1 MKKARIYSLLMFI
14 VAGSLC
20 HAQKTA
26 LQDFPEGF
34 TPEEVGHRL
43 AYHFV
48 DAKHGFWGG
57 NTKYISYHEVCAW
70 NGAIMF
76 GRAAGDQKIV
86 DLMRDRFEPFFGPEK
101 EFLPIKNHVDMN
113 MFGSLPLML
122 YQVYKDERYKEM
134 GLSYADTQW
143 ELPKDAK
150 ESQKRL
156 ARNG

>member
-57 NTKYISYHEVCAW
+57 STNSGEGTPNISATTRYAPGMVPLCLDVQQ
-70 NGAIMF
+70 AI
-76 GRAAGDQKIV
+76 R
-86 DLMRDRFEPFFGPEK
+86 
-101 EFLPIKNHVDMN
+101 
-113 MFGSLPLML
+113 
-122 YQVYKDERYKEM
+122 
-134 GLSYADTQW
+134 
-143 ELPKDAK
+143 
-150 ESQKRL
+150 RL
-156 ARNG
+156 LT